1 MISFFLHKH
10 LALFPLSL
18 YPAPV
23 VSSAI
28 PSPSS
33 ELLRSSEHTG
43 VYSGCY
49 KLRHLVN
56 VRANFSWNVIDRSRR
71 SVYSSLLRVSFG
83 AVAKF
88 WNTLMHVNDA
98 YVEEGNGERNARS
111 EFMVF
116 HNPLGFLYLS
126 LDLGNISSSIEP
138 RIMDTL
144 QSFPQKGKHSDL
156 SLYDTTF
163 AKYLEIF
170 IKFIT
175 TDEKKRNYSNWKDF

>member
-56 VRANFSWNVIDRSRR
+56 VRTNFSWSVIDRSRR

-98 YVEEGNGERNARS
+98 YAEEGNGERNARS

-126 LDLGNISSSIEP
+126 LDLENISSSIVP

-144 QSFPQKGKHSDL
+144 QSFSQKGKHSDL
-156 SLYDTTF
+156 SVYDATI

-175 TDEKKRNYSNWKDF
+175 TNEKKRNYSNWKDF

>member
-18 YPAPV
+18 YPASV

-33 ELLRSSEHTG
+33 GLLRSSEHTG
-43 VYSGCY
+43 VYSDCY
-49 KLRHLVN
+49 KLRHLVS
-56 VRANFSWNVIDRSRR
+56 VRTNFSWSVIDRSRR

-88 WNTLMHVNDA
+88 WNTLMHVND
-98 YVEEGNGERNARS
+98 VEEGNGERNAWS

-116 HNPLGFLYLS
+116 HNQLGFLYLS

-144 QSFPQKGKHSDL
+144 QSFSQKGKHSDL
-156 SLYDTTF
+156 FLIQIYLYTLQLLLNIL
-163 AKYLEIF
+163 KY
-170 IKFIT
+170 
-175 TDEKKRNYSNWKDF
+175 S